1 MHASIRHDRE
11 PLRTLKALP
20 LGYPLVVAQRAAEI
34 SRDDVGT
41 PVFTGVIA
49 ASAVGLFV
57 IPTLYVTFQSLR
69 ERSDAPFHR
78 IKPRR

>member
-1 MHASIRHDRE
+1 
-11 PLRTLKALP
+11 
-20 LGYPLVVAQRAAEI
+20 VVAQRAAEI

-69 ERSDAPFHR
+69 ERSVAPFHR
-78 IKPRR
+78 VKPRRWMRFWRMPFRMPGARASL